1 MFSIRSSTEAINP
14 NPAGCFRSE
23 PKGAQPVNVRSG
35 VIIRASVGRIADAFD
50 LVGDDDDVGVVLVHG
65 FTGSPFEV
73 RYLGE
78 QVARAGFTVRAPL
91 LPGHGTSLADLDATT
106 WKDWTEAVERAV
118 DAMRVRFPRVAV
130 VGQSLG
136 GLLALYLAA
145 HRRDV
150 ACVASLAAPLW
161 LEGLSARVASWTT
174 QGALRGV
181 RSIPK
186 FGGSDVRDKRA
197 KRDNTCYPAIPTK
210 ALAQLLAFMRV
221 AEDALPRVTQPVLV
235 LHATQ
240 DHTAPVACAK
250 TIAEATR
257 AVRVRILPQSY
268 HLIAVDVERDIVA
281 AEVTQFIRRY
291 ARAARPTREAKPC
304 AT

>member
-1 MFSIRSSTEAINP
+1 MSLGE
-14 NPAGCFRSE
+14 
-23 PKGAQPVNVRSG
+23 
-35 VIIRASVGRIADAFD
+35 AFD
-50 LVGDDDDVGVVLVHG
+50 LVGDDDDTGIVLVHG

-78 QVARAGFTVRAPL
+78 QLARAGFSVRAPL
-91 LPGHGTSLADLDATT
+91 LPGHGTSLEDLDATT
-106 WKDWTEAVERAV
+106 WQDWTEAVERAV
-118 DAMRVRFPRVAV
+118 DAMRVRYQRVAV

-136 GLLALYLAA
+136 GLLALHAAA
-145 HRRDV
+145 HRRDI

-161 LEGLSARVASWTT
+161 LEGLSARVARWTT

-181 RSIPK
+181 RAIRK

-197 KRDNTCYPAIPTK
+197 KRDNPCYPAIPTK
-210 ALAQLLAFMRV
+210 ALGQLLEFFAV
-221 AEDALPRVTQPVLV
+221 AKAALPRVTQPVLV
-235 LHATQ
+235 LHAIQ
-240 DHTAPVACAK
+240 DHTAPVACAQ

-257 AVRVRILPQSY
+257 AVRVRLLPQSF

-291 ARAARPTREAKPC
+291 ANAPRPTKDLTC

>member
-1 MFSIRSSTEAINP
+1 M
-14 NPAGCFRSE
+14 GL
-23 PKGAQPVNVRSG
+23 
-35 VIIRASVGRIADAFD
+35 ADAFD
-50 LVGDDDDVGVVLVHG
+50 LVGDVDDVGVVLVHG

-78 QVARAGFTVRAPL
+78 QICRAGYSVRAPL
-91 LPGHGTSLADLDATT
+91 LPGHGTSLDDLDARV

-118 DAMRVRFPRVAV
+118 DSMRVRFPRVAV

-136 GLLALYLAA
+136 GLLALYTAA

-150 ACVASLAAPLW
+150 PCVASLAAPLW
-161 LEGLSARVASWTT
+161 LEGLSARVAAWTT

-181 RSIPK
+181 RRIPK
-186 FGGSDVRDKRA
+186 LGGSDVRDKRA
-197 KRDNTCYPAIPTK
+197 KRDNPCYAGIPTK
-210 ALAQLLAFMRV
+210 ALGQLLEFFHV
-221 AEDALPRVTQPVLV
+221 ARDTLPRVTQPVLV
-235 LHATQ
+235 VHATQ
-240 DHTAPVACAK
+240 DHTAPVACAHA
-250 TIAEATR
+250 IARATN

-281 AEVTQFIRRY
+281 AEVTQFLRRH
-291 ARAARPTREAKPC
+291 ATAARTTKDLTC